1 MKILLT
7 GHTSSVG
14 QTLSEHYKD
23 HELIKV
29 SRATGFDLT
38 KEESLQ
44 QVVELAMDVDCFMNL
59 ANVGVS
65 QSILLQRVH
74 SMWTQSNH
82 YGKIISFGTH
92 APSIPF
98 ESLLTVSVDPQMV
111 ANKMLLEKIHNELK
125 LKKVFGP
132 QPQTVLLRFAN
143 YGSNKPSTTEEQMI
157 EIVDFI
163 LKSKTY
169 ISALDFREI

>member
-14 QTLSEHYKD
+14 RTLVNHYRS
-23 HELIKV
+23 HELVLV

-38 KEESLQ
+38 TEADLTR
-44 QVVELAMDVDCFMNL
+44 VIELAKDVDCFINL
-59 ANVGVS
+59 ANVGIS
-65 QSILLQRVH
+65 QSLLLQRVH
-74 SMWTQSNH
+74 SMWTQNNH
-82 YGKIISFGTH
+82 NGKIISFGTL

-98 ESLLTVSVDPQMV
+98 EGLLTVSVDPQMV
-111 ANKMLLEKIHNELK
+111 ANKLLLEKIHNELR

-132 QPQTVLLRFAN
+132 QPQTVILRFAN
-143 YGSNKPSTTEEQMI
+143 YGDNKPSTSEQQMI
-157 EIVDFI
+157 EVVDFI
-163 LKSKTY
+163 MNSNTY